1 MHLTEVDCQGN
12 VLACVKGWLLRSTTA
27 FHEWDDWTLPPYFGL
42 LCWSYA
48 FAGGVMLITEPAWV
62 NRKDCAFP
70 YHFFVWMLILVQCT
84 LREQLFPFILDI
96 NCCSISPF

>member
-1 MHLTEVDCQGN
+1 
-12 VLACVKGWLLRSTTA
+12 
-27 FHEWDDWTLPPYFGL
+27 
-42 LCWSYA
+42 
-48 FAGGVMLITEPAWV
+48 MLITEPAWV